1 MPKVPINSRGSLE
14 LRQAIEAYQARRGME
29 SFSDAV
35 CALLVAGLS
44 NSPATETPSP
54 PETPVGGASTT
65 IAQAILLL
73 EARLKE
79 QNIALQEVSRLLL
92 SAVLPPE
99 AEQARAEARRAL
111 IQIFGAEQ
119 G

>member
-1 MPKVPINSRGSLE
+1 MRVVGCRPEQQPGHRNAFPPGNSG
-14 LRQAIEAYQARRGME
+14 
-29 SFSDAV
+29 
-35 CALLVAGLS
+35 
-44 NSPATETPSP
+44 
-54 PETPVGGASTT
+54 GGASTT